1 MSIVHKSYVFISY
14 AVIYI
19 HMKALRKSIGT
30 LLCTILLSSLAIAQ
44 TNEIIIDQSKHEGLI
59 ELSSSDSNP
68 IKVLYSEGYKAEAKK
83 QAELISDT
91 YGFLSAIM
99 GPKKD
104 FCALVV
110 SQDDWS
116 KNAYGPV
123 PGLPEYYKG
132 NIIVGAGQNAIADDY
147 AQMVNSFPKEMTKE
161 LYEVYQN
168 DTGQLDMKLFFD
180 KLAIHEL
187 THNFQDPNNASGYSV
202 SRWLEELHANMGL
215 YAYYKSKRPK
225 ELKYITTLVD
235 FSVNN
240 PPQNAQFTSLEDFD
254 ANYFNMNPGDYG
266 TYQMKFTKAAEKLI
280 DSLGNE
286 ILKPLNE
293 FIVKYDE
300 SFKDKMTLS
309 DIKLKLE
316 EEVHPDFA
324 QFIEEWK

>member
-1 MSIVHKSYVFISY
+1 
-14 AVIYI
+14 
-19 HMKALRKSIGT
+19 MKKLGKTIGT
-30 LLCTILLSSLAIAQ
+30 LYCALFLSSLATAQ
-44 TNEIIIDQSKHEGLI
+44 TNEVIIDQSKHEGLI
-59 ELSSSDSNP
+59 ELSSNDPDSIN
-68 IKVLYSEGYKAEAKK
+68 VLYSEGYEVEAQK
-83 QAELISDT
+83 QADLISDA

-99 GPKKD
+99 GPKKE

-110 SQDDWS
+110 SQEDWT

-147 AQMVNSFPKEMTKE
+147 AQMVNSFPKEMTTT

-168 DTGQLDMKLFFD
+168 DAGQLDMKLFFD

-187 THNFQDPNNASGYSV
+187 THNFQDPKNQSGYSV

-235 FSVNN
+235 FSVNY
-240 PPQNAQFTSLEDFD
+240 PPPNAEFTSLEDFD
-254 ANYFNMNPGDYG
+254 ENYFKMNPGDYG

-280 DSLGNE
+280 DALGDQ

-300 SFKDKMTLS
+300 SFKKEMTLL
-309 DIKLKLE
+309 DIKMKLG
-316 EEVHPDFA
+316 EEVDPAFSK
-324 QFIEEWK
+324 FVEEWR